1 MGSVAFS
8 PDGHTLA
15 SGSDNGTTQLWNLNV
30 DQAIDRICA
39 TTSYNLTPQ
48 QWTRYIPN
56 CRMTHHAAR
65 RKPPCPRS
73 PRRSH
78 MLVTG

>member
-1 MGSVAFS
+1 MGSGRATAIGLPLTGASPVEAVAFS

-48 QWTRYIPN
+48 QWTRYIPQLPYD
-56 CRMTHHAAR
+56 
-65 RKPPCPRS
+65 PPCRP
-73 PRRSH
+73 
-78 MLVTG
+78 